1 MGNNKVI
8 KETGRNRRHSM
19 AYKKSSRKRNYC
31 FSVPEAQERH
41 AGETRVMIVLQC
53 LQDKVQMALFQC
65 GGLDVV
71 ISILHLITVARKI
84 HENAAEDVLIEGIFD
99 GDHHSLGPGTEF
111 QEYFSVCD
119 E

>member
-71 ISILHLITVARKI
+71 ISILHLITGTIILLDQAQNFRSISQYVMN
-84 HENAAEDVLIEGIFD
+84 EEEDI
-99 GDHHSLGPGTEF
+99 
-111 QEYFSVCD
+111 
-119 E
+119 